1 MAFKIEIRI
10 NRHLPGGS
18 MARRKEPRWASDPL
32 TRQEERQ
39 YGFYWYSALWR
50 VLREVLILVAALV
63 LVFGLLSGVYN
74 GIEENYFSAVDAAD
88 NTEFAFSVESGQ
100 SLTRVATN
108 LEEAGLIKN
117 STVFKYYCDFIGF
130 GQKIQ
135 SGDYQIQKSMN
146 IIEIAELLTTGDGKP
161 LTSMITVIPGWTVED
176 VADMLV
182 KEGIFDDTAAFLS
195 LCRSGD
201 GLTDYYFIL
210 EELET
215 DRVAERRYLLEGY
228 LAPDTYEVY
237 RDTTPTA
244 VLKILLDQTDV
255 VFEYAWQQ
263 RAEELGMTMDEV
275 LTLASMIE
283 REAKTE
289 DFTKVSA
296 VFHNRLK
303 KNMTLGSDVTI
314 QYITNESRMVLSTSD
329 LAISSPYNTYTN
341 TGLPL
346 GPICNPS
353 PDAIYAALYPDTV
366 FVAEQYLYFCAKDPA
381 SGELAFS
388 KTLEEHNAAV
398 AIYKPLWDAYDLEH
412 GYN

>member
-1 MAFKIEIRI
+1 
-10 NRHLPGGS
+10 
-18 MARRKEPRWASDPL
+18 MARRKVTRSVYDPQ

-50 VLREVLILVAALV
+50 VLRTVLIWVAALV

-74 GIEENYFSAVDAAD
+74 AMEENYISAVDATD
-88 NTEFAFSVESGQ
+88 NTEIPFSVENGQ

-146 IIEIAELLTTGDGKP
+146 IFQIAELLTTGDGKP
-161 LTSMITVIPGWTVED
+161 LTSRITIIPGWTVED
-176 VADMLV
+176 VAAMLV
-182 KEGIFDDTAAFLS
+182 KEGIFHDSAAFLA

-201 GLTDYYFIL
+201 GLNDYYFIR

-228 LAPDTYEVY
+228 LAPDTYEIY
-237 RDTTPTA
+237 RDTTPKA
-244 VLKILLDQTDV
+244 ILKKLLDQTDV
-255 VFEYAWQQ
+255 VLDYAWQQ
-263 RAEELGMTMDEV
+263 RAQEIGMTMDEV

-289 DFTKVSA
+289 DFAKVSA
-296 VFHNRLK
+296 VFHNRMK

-314 QYITNESRMVLSTSD
+314 QYITNENRMVLSTSD
-329 LAISSPYNTYTN
+329 LAVSSPYNTYTN
-341 TGLPL
+341 AGLPL

-353 PDAIYAALYPDTV
+353 PDAIYAALYPDSM

-398 AIYKPLWDAYDLEH
+398 AIYKPLWDAYDQTN